1 MNSKKMLAYY
11 FYGEEEAN
19 IPSEVTNAIAEITG
33 TEVTTNSSQN
43 SSVDVAMS
51 DLVRSEAACPNISVR
66 DSEEELSRSTE
77 CSESE
82 CTNNN
87 DDNETILAGAPMKKR
102 RTDESDESVGAVR
115 DFSEIRADP
124 KSGGLRTNSDGG
136 VSSPRSESMQRAI
149 ESLSES
155 VAKMR
160 AEIDRTEEIR
170 RDSSLQLAK
179 GLMLLMDQY
188 TSALKRSGNCENSD
202 TEGRSS
208 SLSKLRMTES
218 ESGDETAKDGRTSS
232 PKTHE
237 APEIDSQ
244 KIIGEGKGTIC

>member
-77 CSESE
+77 GSESE
-82 CTNNN
+82 STNNN

-102 RTDESDESVGAVR
+102 RTDESVGAVR

-124 KSGGLRTNSDGG
+124 ESGRLRTNSDGG